1 MKDNKDRDEV
11 LAEVKEDG
19 GVENKLKNQLLEQK
33 IIKISIYLRD
43 IGEIET
49 MTATY
54 FFEDGTEKKGNSYN
68 NNSLDGD
75 IYFSDVEDL
84 VLGEGPFPMKDF
96 MASFMENNW
105 TQFIQESVDN
115 FSGGGDSID
124 YDFDEFEDYE
134 ELDCVDC
141 EWDADDLEPNSITLF
156 FDKSELTLDSD
167 SDAGTYKNN
176 EITFTKKELL
186 TLIKKNQDTTID
198 GQKLTDAHNFNEESD
213 MESLDKMFRI
223 LICRSEEIE
232 VNMVYAE
239 VGGDD
244 YEIFGAF
251 SGASGGGGL
260 FHSNTDLEVT
270 VGDDAG
276 EFRSNLTAEENY
288 ELCSQLERLRA
299 EFEEYNDEGDL
310 VGLSEKGL
318 EFLRTGNEDDD
329 GYSEVYSEGAS
340 EDFIYDV
347 QDHWNLH
354 FYKG

>member
-1 MKDNKDRDEV
+1 
-11 LAEVKEDG
+11 
-19 GVENKLKNQLLEQK
+19 
-33 IIKISIYLRD
+33 
-43 IGEIET
+43 
-49 MTATY
+49 
-54 FFEDGTEKKGNSYN
+54 
-68 NNSLDGD
+68 
-75 IYFSDVEDL
+75 
-84 VLGEGPFPMKDF
+84 
-96 MASFMENNW
+96 
-105 TQFIQESVDN
+105 
-115 FSGGGDSID
+115 
-124 YDFDEFEDYE
+124 
-134 ELDCVDC
+134 
-141 EWDADDLEPNSITLF
+141 
-156 FDKSELTLDSD
+156 
-167 SDAGTYKNN
+167 
-176 EITFTKKELL
+176 
-186 TLIKKNQDTTID
+186 
-198 GQKLTDAHNFNEESD
+198 

-260 FHSNTDLEVT
+260 FHQNTDSEVT

-276 EFRSNLTAEENY
+276 EFQTNLTAEDNY
-288 ELCSQLERLRA
+288 EICSQLERLRA

-310 VGLSEKGL
+310 VSLSEKGL